1 MRVHCIALQRITHK
15 FHSPSGT
22 LVSRR
27 DDAAPG
33 PLLVSLLDGQLVALD
48 RQSGQQ
54 LWTLRTG
61 PSLVSTWTAPMGS
74 QAQQCAS
81 DLHHA
86 AGGDTC
92 EEQAPVPGIQ
102 VFPGLDGSLFMA
114 HTTDGSLENVQ
125 VVYHWVMCLSYTA
138 PLQTPQLHHHHHHHI
153 FSDFH

>member
-1 MRVHCIALQRITHK
+1 MPTHAYTASRHHCRPA
-15 FHSPSGT
+15 GT
-22 LVSRR
+22 LLSRR
-27 DDAAPG
+27 DDTLAE

-61 PSLVSTWTAPMGS
+61 PSLVATWTAPMGG

-86 AGGDTC
+86 TGSTC
-92 EEQAPVPGIQ
+92 EAHQGIQ

-114 HTTDGSLENVQ
+114 QTTEGSLENVQ
-125 VVYHWVMCLSYTA
+125 VRT
-138 PLQTPQLHHHHHHHI
+138 
-153 FSDFH
+153 